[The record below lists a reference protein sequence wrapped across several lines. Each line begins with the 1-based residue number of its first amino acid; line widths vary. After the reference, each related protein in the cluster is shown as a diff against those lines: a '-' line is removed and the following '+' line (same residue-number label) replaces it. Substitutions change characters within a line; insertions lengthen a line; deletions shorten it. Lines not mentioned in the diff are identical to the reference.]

1 MTDPQSQSQD
11 NYVQGTGKPEV
22 DLEDLVMGLVNAVTK
37 ATADETTPYN
47 LTPLEFTLLR
57 ICMEKE
63 ECTATELAVDLP
75 VDASRISRLVTKL
88 FDDGLLL
95 RRRLREDRRV
105 VMLRLSEE
113 GSELV
118 STIHQRIHANTAKLT
133 ENVSSEEMSAF
144 ASVASKILAN
154 HENMDREGKSL

>member
-1 MTDPQSQSQD
+1 
-11 NYVQGTGKPEV
+11 
-22 DLEDLVMGLVNAVTK
+22 MGLVNAITK
-37 ATADETTPYN
+37 GTADETTPYN

-63 ECTATELAVDLP
+63 ECTATELAADLP
-75 VDASRISRLVTKL
+75 VDASRISRLVTRL

-105 VMLRLSEE
+105 VMLRLSDE

-118 STIHQRIHANTAKLT
+118 STIHQRIQAYNARLI
-133 ENVSSEEMSAF
+133 ENISREEMSAF
-144 ASVASKILAN
+144 AAVASRILAN
-154 HENMDREGKSL
+154 HGSMDRPGNSM